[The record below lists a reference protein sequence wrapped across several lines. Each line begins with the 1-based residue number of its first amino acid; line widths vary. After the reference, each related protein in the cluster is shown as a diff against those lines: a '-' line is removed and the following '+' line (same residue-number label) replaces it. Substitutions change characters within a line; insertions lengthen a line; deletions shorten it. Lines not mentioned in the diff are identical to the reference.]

1 MVPSGPTT
9 GPGVTGP
16 SRFRRQRSTPAV
28 GPEETEAPLCLASCN
43 AEGQGAQLRL
53 LGAPVGNA
61 LPAAAELV
69 GGFGVGEPPTAHAAA
84 TAALIAIAS
93 RVPGGK
99 DEVEPATYVPYSTL
113 RPWR

>member
-16 SRFRRQRSTPAV
+16 SRRRCQRSTPAV
-28 GPEETEAPLCLASCN
+28 GPAETEAPLCLASCN

-61 LPAAAELV
+61 LPAALF

-84 TAALIAIAS
+84 TTALIAMAS
-93 RVPGGK
+93 RGPGGK
-99 DEVEPATYVPYSTL
+99 DDVEPATYVPYSTL